1 MTTFFVD
8 TNVLIYSRS
17 SPPSVYGDPCMEILE
32 AIERD
37 EVDVQ
42 VSTAVLEE
50 IWHLELTGRVGAI
63 DGLAAIAHD
72 LFSPVLAV
80 TDEVFA
86 CALALPY
93 AHLSAKDR
101 VHVATCLEHS
111 IDRIVSADKGFD
123 TVAGLQRIDPRE
135 GAAPLLDNERA

>member
-1 MTTFFVD
+1 VTAFFVD

-17 SPPSVYGDPCMEILE
+17 SPSSEYRDSCLEILT

-37 EVDVQ
+37 EVDAQ

-50 IWHLELTGRVGAI
+50 VWILELTDRVGDI
-63 DGLAAIAHD
+63 EGLAADAHD

-80 TDEVFA
+80 TDEIFA
-86 CALALPY
+86 RALALP
-93 AHLSAKDR
+93 HSKIGAKDR
-101 VHVATCLEHS
+101 VHVATCLEHG
-111 IDRIVSADKGFD
+111 IDRIVTADKGFD

-135 GAAPLLDNERA
+135 GAAALLNNEQE

>member
-1 MTTFFVD
+1 MATFFLD

-17 SPPSVYGDPCMEILE
+17 SPSSEYSDPCREILA
-32 AIERD
+32 AIKRD
-37 EVDVQ
+37 EVDAQ
-42 VSTAVLEE
+42 ISTAVLEE
-50 IWHLELTGRVGAI
+50 VWNLELSARVGAI
-63 DGLAAIAHD
+63 DGLAAIAYE

-86 CALALPY
+86 RALTVP
-93 AHLSAKDR
+93 HSKIGAKDR
-101 VHVATCLEHS
+101 VHVATCLEHG

-135 GAAPLLDNERA
+135 GVAPLLGSQRA

>member
-1 MTTFFVD
+1 VTTFFVD

-37 EVDVQ
+37 EVDAQ
-42 VSTAVLEE
+42 ISTAVLEE
-50 IWHLELTGRVGAI
+50 IWHLELTDRVGAI

-80 TDEVFA
+80 TDQVFA
-86 CALALPY
+86 RALALP
-93 AHLSAKDR
+93 HSKIGAKDR
-101 VHVATCLEHS
+101 IHVASCLEHG

-123 TVAGLQRIDPRE
+123 TVSGLQRIDPRE
-135 GAAPLLDNERA
+135 GAAPLLDSERA